1 MARAMWALGLVGI
14 WCLLPCASGFI
25 SRPVGSRL
33 RPLETM
39 EGLNTLGS
47 RGGAGSWVAAPRRSE
62 RGGSLK
68 MVLPWRPDLKMLFP
82 KPPQAKPS
90 TKTAN
95 IVLMAGFEAF
105 NLALYRQAAD
115 KILEICPSIRVVVF
129 TDRDVMTQPA
139 MVAAALEEADVFF
152 GSLLFD
158 YDQVCIL
165 YKSGII
171 EIYISATSRSGGGT
185 LVTCRSRY
193 ITKPNTASRIC

>member
-1 MARAMWALGLVGI
+1 
-14 WCLLPCASGFI
+14 
-25 SRPVGSRL
+25 
-33 RPLETM
+33 
-39 EGLNTLGS
+39 
-47 RGGAGSWVAAPRRSE
+47 
-62 RGGSLK
+62 

-165 YKSGII
+165 YKH
-171 EIYISATSRSGGGT
+171 AFLKCVFPQRLRSGGGT

-193 ITKPNTASRIC
+193 ITKQNTVSRIC